1 MVRYALLVEY
11 NGSSYNGWQTQ
22 HGVPTIQSSLEAA
35 LSDFAD
41 EEINTITAGRTD
53 SGVHALGQVVH
64 FDTNAKRKLHGW
76 VTAVNSKLPHGIRV
90 KQATIVD
97 DKFDARFSARKREY
111 HYYLSM
117 RATHSALLDNL
128 VGHYPHGL
136 DIELMQEAVQSLIGV
151 HDFSS
156 FRASDCQARNAVRTM
171 HKARLER
178 RGDMVRFEFTANAFL
193 YHMVRNMVGALIY
206 VGNKRI
212 GMAQFNDLLNHKDRK
227 LAPPTFMPDG
237 LYLVNVGYEENIF
250 PEHKFDS
257 WLYNL

>member
-1 MVRYALLVEY
+1 MVRYALLIEY
-11 NGSSYNGWQTQ
+11 NGSNFNGWQTQ
-22 HGVPTIQSSLEAA
+22 HGVPTVQSSLEAA

-41 EEINTITAGRTD
+41 EDISTITAGRTD

-76 VTAVNSKLPHGIRV
+76 VTAVNSKLPHEIRV
-90 KQATIVD
+90 KQAAIVD
-97 DKFDARFSARKREY
+97 EKFDARFSARKREY

-117 RATHSALLDNL
+117 RSTHSALLNKL

-136 DIELMQEAVQSLIGV
+136 DVELMQQAASLLVGM

-156 FRASDCQARNAVRTM
+156 FRASDCQARNAVRTIY
-171 HKARLER
+171 KAQLHRN
-178 RGDMVRFEFTANAFL
+178 GDMLRFEFTANAFL

-212 GMAQFNDLLNHKDRK
+212 NIAQFNDLLNQHDRK

-237 LYLVNVGYEENIF
+237 LYLVNVEYSDNIF

>member
-136 DIELMQEAVQSLIGV
+136 DIEL
-151 HDFSS
+151 
-156 FRASDCQARNAVRTM
+156 R
-171 HKARLER
+171 
-178 RGDMVRFEFTANAFL
+178 
-193 YHMVRNMVGALIY
+193 
-206 VGNKRI
+206 
-212 GMAQFNDLLNHKDRK
+212 
-227 LAPPTFMPDG
+227 
-237 LYLVNVGYEENIF
+237 
-250 PEHKFDS
+250 
-257 WLYNL
+257 